1 MTPDCDDLV
10 QLVGGQLLVGLVAAA
25 RRWCMSTTSAAVMRA
40 FELAGL
46 DFDLLDLVAAQR
58 LAAMLG
64 GDLAACRSDL
74 FALDRDGVRRTRALQ
89 VGRAAFGCDLPVQLA
104 VVHVDGV
111 DGVEGLE
118 DLLVG
123 TQAERA
129 QEDGAE
135 ELALAVDADVEGVLL
150 VVLELDPAAA
160 VRNDLAEEVGA
171 VVRGLEEDAGRTVQ
185 LRDDDALGAVDDEG
199 AVLASSA
206 ECRRRR
212 LPAPSCRGG
221 S

>member
-1 MTPDCDDLV
+1 MPSGATF
-10 QLVGGQLLVGLVAAA
+10 QI
-25 RRWCMSTTSAAVMRA
+25 S
-40 FELAGL
+40 
-46 DFDLLDLVAAQR
+46 
-58 LAAMLG
+58 
-64 GDLAACRSDL
+64 
-74 FALDRDGVRRTRALQ
+74 
-89 VGRAAFGCDLPVQLA
+89 LPSGNG
-104 VVHVDGV
+104 DGV

-123 TQAERA
+123 AQAERA
-129 QEDGAE
+129 QEDGAQ

-150 VVLELDPAAA
+150 VVLELHPAAA
-160 VRNDLAEEVGA
+160 VGDDLAQEVGA
-171 VVRGLEEDAGRTVQ
+171 VVGRLKEDAGRTVQ

-212 LPAPSCRGG
+212 LPAPSCRAG